1 VLGGSDLFQR
11 VYLYTMGTF
20 DQLRDQ
26 LVLLEWP
33 NVYFFKFIV
42 PSDTEKIA
50 RITGLFEGH
59 TELTLHPSTQGKYT
73 SVSLKVVMLDVDS
86 IIKIYEKASEINGVI
101 SL

>member
-1 VLGGSDLFQR
+1 
-11 VYLYTMGTF
+11 METF

-26 LVLLEWP
+26 LQLLEWP

-42 PSDTEKIA
+42 PSDSEKIA
-50 RITGLFEGH
+50 RITGLFEDH
-59 TELTLHPSTQGKYT
+59 TEMTLHPSKQGKYT